1 MRFTEMNYYTGC
13 NIIFRHYGAEHQK
26 KQLIQE
32 LSELIVAIT
41 KNDLEN
47 IIEEIAD
54 VQVMLDQFKIANPE
68 LQCKAESIMLMKVK
82 RQLARIRDEQE
93 RDRIIKHKNQE
104 VENV

>member
-13 NIIFRHYGAEHQK
+13 NIIFRHYGAENQK

-68 LQCKAESIMLMKVK
+68 FQRKTESIMLMKVK
-82 RQLARIRDEQE
+82 RQLQRIHNEQSSE
-93 RDRIIKHKNQE
+93 RIIKCQK
-104 VENV
+104 

>member
-1 MRFTEMNYYTGC
+1 MNYYTGC
-13 NIIFRHYGAEHQK
+13 NIIFRHYGTENQK

-47 IIEEIAD
+47 IIEELAD

-68 LQCKAESIMLMKVK
+68 LQRKSESIMLMKVK
-82 RQLARIRDEQE
+82 RQLARIVDEQK
-93 RDRIIKHKNQE
+93 RNKIIKHKKRE
-104 VENV
+104 VENATN

>member
-1 MRFTEMNYYTGC
+1 MNYYTGC

-68 LQCKAESIMLMKVK
+68 LQRKSESIMLMKVK
-82 RQLARIRDEQE
+82 RQLERIHNEQSSE
-93 RDRIIKHKNQE
+93 RIIKCQKQQH
-104 VENV
+104 

>member
-68 LQCKAESIMLMKVK
+68 LQRKSESIMLMKVK
-82 RQLARIRDEQE
+82 RQLERIHNEQSSE
-93 RDRIIKHKNQE
+93 RIIKCQKQQH
-104 VENV
+104 

>member
-1 MRFTEMNYYTGC
+1 MNYYTGC
-13 NIIFRHYGAEHQK
+13 NIIFRHYGIEHQK

-54 VQVMLDQFKIANPE
+54 VQVMLDQFKIGNPE
-68 LQCKAESIMLMKVK
+68 IQRKSESIMLMKVK
-82 RQLARIRDEQE
+82 RQLERIHNEQSSE
-93 RDRIIKHKNQE
+93 RIIKCQK
-104 VENV
+104 

>member
-1 MRFTEMNYYTGC
+1 M
-13 NIIFRHYGAEHQK
+13 
-26 KQLIQE
+26 
-32 LSELIVAIT
+32 IVAIT

-68 LQCKAESIMLMKVK
+68 IQRKSESIMLMKVK

-104 VENV
+104 V

>member
-1 MRFTEMNYYTGC
+1 MEKTELMNYYTGC
-13 NIIFRHYGAEHQK
+13 RIIFSHYGEEHQK

-54 VQVMLDQFKIANPE
+54 VEVMLDQFKIAKPE
-68 LQCKAESIMLMKVK
+68 IQHKIDTVMLHKVK
-82 RQLARIRDEQE
+82 RQLQRIHNE
-93 RDRIIKHKNQE
+93 RSSERIIKYQNQKH
-104 VENV
+104 